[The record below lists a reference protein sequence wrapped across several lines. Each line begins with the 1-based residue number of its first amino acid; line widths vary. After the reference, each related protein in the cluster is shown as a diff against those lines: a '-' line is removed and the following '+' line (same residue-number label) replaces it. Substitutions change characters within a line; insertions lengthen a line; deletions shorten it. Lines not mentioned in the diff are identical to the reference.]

1 MFPILAY
8 YAPPSYLVEFDGFTT
23 RGQSSL
29 ECSTKFLLAVL
40 LTLATNLHGAPKK
53 MIMCKC
59 NKCQLIQATGPR
71 RYHTTATC
79 INSRY
84 SKQTPVF
91 PPNRSFILIHLEV
104 QTALPEHLQ
113 SALAVPPSHLG
124 YSTEVFFLLSNDLL
138 LKRVILI
145 TSHSKLVQ
153 FKLLV

>member
-8 YAPPSYLVEFDGFTT
+8 YVPPSYLVEFDGFTT
-23 RGQSSL
+23 RGQSCL
-29 ECSTKFLLAVL
+29 ECSTKFLAVL
-40 LTLATNLHGAPKK
+40 LTLASNIHGAPR
-53 MIMCKC
+53 KC
-59 NKCQLIQATGPR
+59 LCASATNASYSRLIRPR
-71 RYHTTATC
+71 CYHTTATC

-104 QTALPEHLQ
+104 QTALPERLQ